1 MTAFPSCYHPRVPD
15 AVDALDAT
23 EAVKAEAQPATGP
36 RGWRDNLGLYFKGA
50 AIGSSDL
57 VPGFSGGTMALVLG
71 VYQPLLDAVSGLTR
85 ASFWRELTRGRF
97 GAALHSVDSS
107 LLLLIAAGLF
117 SAIVLLSPLVSYLLG
132 RFPTLVAA
140 FFFGL
145 VLAST
150 VVAARRVRRWSTLP
164 VLLFLLGAVGAFVLV
179 GLTPTQTPG
188 GTLFLLL
195 AGALAVCA
203 LVLPGLS
210 GAFVLVLLGKYDVAL
225 AAVTAFDL
233 SVIAPL
239 GFGAAIGLLS
249 FARLLA
255 FLLRHHHDVILAL
268 LTGFIFGSLRKVWPY
283 LQPSG
288 APTWPWGALDSNVW
302 LVTMLV
308 LVGCGAVLLLE
319 REGAARPTSS

>member
-1 MTAFPSCYHPRVPD
+1 M
-15 AVDALDAT
+15 
-23 EAVKAEAQPATGP
+23 
-36 RGWRDNLGLYFKGA
+36 GLYFKGA

-71 VYQPLLDAVSGLTR
+71 VYQRLLEAIGGFTR
-85 ASFWRELTRGRF
+85 AAFWRELARGRF
-97 GAALHSVDSS
+97 GAALRSVDGSF
-107 LLLLIAAGLF
+107 LLLLAAGLF
-117 SAIVLLSPLVSYLLG
+117 SAILLLSPLVSYLLN

-150 VVAARRVRRWSTLP
+150 IVAGRRVRRWGAWP
-164 VLLFLLGAVGAFVLV
+164 MFLAFLGAVGAFVLV
-179 GLTPTQTPG
+179 GLTPSQTPNSVS
-188 GTLFLLL
+188 FLLL

-225 AAVTAFDL
+225 AAVTTLDL
-233 SVIAPL
+233 TVILPL
-239 GFGAAIGLLS
+239 GFGAVIGLLS

-255 FLLRHHHDVILAL
+255 YLLRRHHDVILAL

-288 APTWPWGALDSNVW
+288 APAWPWGVLDSNVW
-302 LVTMLV
+302 LVTVLV
-308 LVGCGAVLLLE
+308 LAGCGAVLLLE